1 MATSFSTAYLTPK
14 ERIVAARDTISSNN
28 AARIERA
35 MQIRQLKLDTQAKEV
50 ALEQEAAS
58 VPKYSTGER
67 IGHTLGDFLGNI
79 AGGVVGFVEGITDF
93 GATVVGGIGSL
104 FDKDFGEDVKQW
116 TERSWT
122 QEEVVNPILEATP
135 GSYINDASET
145 VQNITRGVASGVGQ
159 ILPAVVISV
168 ATAGAGAPAAV
179 ANIASLASVGVSAAG
194 RGAEAAF
201 QEGADYGGAIGYG
214 VLSGA
219 VEVAIEKLSG
229 GMGKAFFGKGITD
242 DIVTNVVRK
251 ATSNR
256 TAQKGLQILMEAGG
270 EAAEE
275 WASEL
280 LNPYLKRMTYD
291 SEAELSTSK
300 ERLEA
305 ALIGGLSSLAFRGTV
320 GQIGQHSRYAAEEV
334 KNISDADTKEYRLW
348 LDDKLTEGKASEIS
362 AFRDSARQNLS
373 SELSKMGS
381 KRRAAFI
388 QQYNLQDMINE
399 DGSLKAQAANES
411 NATVNDALA
420 SIAVADRGKISG
432 NIAAEDSSVSAQTV
446 QGAYN
451 KSAYTPSLYGKEDT
465 LRYQPTTQTLSS
477 EEVEAKRL
485 FGKFNRGKKRVD
497 LVFVDDMGDVE
508 GNMVNG
514 ALYNNVLYINRASG
528 SPIRQLLVHEMTHYA
543 RGTRE
548 YYKLRDFLLNNVST
562 ENFESIKRKIAD
574 AYGIDYNTLVE
585 KNKRY
590 ATMSEEEKRA
600 FNSEYSEF
608 DDELVAHIAEDLFS
622 NEESINSIAI
632 SSKSF
637 ARRIWN
643 WIKDKIKSF
652 GGGKTKAEREAV
664 SILRQAEKLYAR
676 ALESAVGRR
685 TRGVDSEGEID
696 SNAEILYNRKTRY
709 IQWKSDALAWANT
722 HSTRIGD
729 MRSGADARFTYFY
742 EAYDPNGDGRATDY
756 RVIAKVSHINQRLIN
771 DWYAEVKE
779 NNERNHASLYESIDE
794 YGLIRGEHQ
803 SDNRTLL
810 EEASTNGRVG
820 GVHQGES
827 EGDGKRTSQKGDG
840 NRKIRYSLSSK
851 QGEQYRFLSKLGK
864 VEAQYIESQDKWHV
878 YCENRNGYL
887 EYDGIL
893 DEEGLESRFGEEF
906 GADIYTKAD
915 PYYVFDKSWI
925 DYYADEIKPEERYD
939 GDYLA
944 EAKETYGTTDNP
956 ALAGYINTDGTMLDF
971 SGGYESRFI
980 DHSEIDVVFDE
991 ESGADAMYAYMR
1003 MGNIRLM
1010 PEAPSLEFNIN
1021 AEPTSQQYS
1030 TIGKAID
1037 TLIDKHG
1044 EFFIEFSNDE
1054 GHSIADR
1061 QYGRGVST
1069 NKIVSDIQYFFRN
1082 GRLPQQSEFSEFR
1095 YSLSYV
1101 EPSDAIRYSRPDK
1114 ETLNALNTGA
1124 TIKVYRAMQIIDGQ
1138 LYPPM
1143 AARVRNESGEKQLVM
1158 ASELGQWEQADERPE
1173 LMRKGNKFTL
1183 DKANGSSI
1191 EAAYNPYFHTSR
1203 SPLNDQFSSAYKRGN
1218 LVIVEGAVPASE
1230 LTSGYRAQ
1238 HAKDAVGEMKWHSG
1252 PVSSKLPQGKERK
1265 VILSRWFKPVR
1276 IVPDAE
1282 VASLIAE
1289 MLDGE
1294 NISIPQNVVTPS
1306 LLNELIKQGV
1316 AIERK
1321 SIRFSLSSD
1330 SIKNKKFT
1338 REEVRKAFSEIGDL
1352 ICADENY
1359 VIRLQ
1364 RGKRGETL
1372 SFLYNEFNNID
1383 SKNRDAQA
1391 RKIAD
1396 FIIARSVAEDIYA
1409 SDMQGFDI
1417 VVYEAVSRY
1426 FHQIDLSSQTMRD
1439 EINHRFGGAK
1449 QARHVYALW
1458 SAPKAVRGE
1467 GADTIYESIAN
1478 EIGGLPEV
1486 YNEYDA
1492 FFAIVDLYERARDS
1506 LRQTTEKALNQIMS
1520 ASELSALREEIADR
1534 VLTTYR
1540 KYGSE
1545 TKVHALFRQYAERI
1559 DELTR
1564 LYKES
1569 KTYNQQTNRALDA
1582 VRKIAELDGKEFK
1595 PASQLNDDRFSALIK
1610 KLKKIKWRNE
1620 LVRPQTRDII
1630 IEYGDT
1636 FYNAENPLLEF
1647 DYDGAVAQAIDLFRE
1662 RRRYLQ
1668 AHKGDNRVI
1677 LTLDELKA
1685 LNIVLQNARHMFENY
1700 DSFVRNGKRERVTEY
1715 ATRGVELIDKFAP
1728 AQKGDGLLRRIAR
1741 MGGNFIRQVVD
1752 PYTVMRQGDNFYT
1765 DGNGNAR
1772 GVFTELYDDIRA
1784 SETTAKAKVIE
1795 LLREQSEFFKKTKG
1809 YRKRFN
1815 SAHVTIAGKEIPL
1828 SVGLSLSLLAKQD
1841 SVWNYEDSAGQ
1852 RVATGLAE
1860 DGFGYRNRKG
1870 EFVTVGKISK
1880 KDVSDMESQFTTED
1894 AEYLKLVRKFF
1905 KEGTSPILRE
1915 AELAMKGYTTVTNE
1929 HYFPTRRYEGGIA
1942 RDTLES
1948 PYQSFVGA
1956 VRPGFLEAR
1965 RPRAK
1970 GIFDVGNIW
1979 KIVNE
1984 HAVMSSIYA
1993 YMAMPLDAFARVYN
2007 KNVAAEGAPVRSM
2020 KTAVTERVWSGFNKY
2035 VTELLGD
2042 ITGKNSTRG
2051 FGDKLISTL
2060 MSNYAKFQLGAN
2072 PKTVVG
2078 QISSY
2083 PMAAVRLDV
2092 KALMYGIRKVDFK
2105 QLDMYCPYA
2114 KVRDYEG
2121 AIVLAQSMSESI
2133 GKVGDVLTKPIQ
2145 KMDRLTCGLIFNAC
2159 KYQVQKEQG
2168 LKIGTEE
2175 NLQAAGRLA
2184 ETVIRDTQ
2192 SNSVITEK
2200 SGLMRSKNGFI
2211 RLFTIFSSDAMKQV
2225 SRFIQSVGELQ
2236 AIRRRQ
2242 RAGEKGVEAQEK
2254 KLSKKLGKAVS
2265 SILIAQLVFTLV
2277 GQAFKSLYDR
2287 EREDKEGNEISFWED
2302 LARDYLSQIVGLL
2315 PVARDMFSFFVEGYE
2330 VNAFVYGTIND
2341 VLGAVDD
2348 TVAVFEK
2355 LVSGQATDTP
2365 DFMLPL
2371 RKSMYAIGQLMGIPV
2386 RNIYNVVYGLT
2397 KRFAPGS
2404 AYKINSLF
2412 YDGTLNADLQKAVE
2426 EGDNDLA
2433 QSIVEVIMNK
2443 QGMSDNDAIN
2453 KKLVELYQAGY
2464 NALPRKLGNT
2474 VTYDGEE
2481 MSLTSRQ
2488 YARFK
2493 EVYSAA
2499 EEDVMSLLNDT
2510 MFNSLDAAIQ
2520 AKAIK
2525 FVYDYY
2531 WYLAIEDLLGEG
2543 LNEKKLLYAAAVPI
2557 EKLAYIVSYCQSVEE
2572 DGRYSRK
2579 EIITRFVSR
2588 QSGLSSYQKHIIM
2601 SYMGYKST
2609 TSEYAIKAYINRLD
2623 LTRSQKDAFLGYCG
2637 ISS

>member
-1 MATSFSTAYLTPK
+1 M
-14 ERIVAARDTISSNN
+14 
-28 AARIERA
+28 
-35 MQIRQLKLDTQAKEV
+35 
-50 ALEQEAAS
+50 
-58 VPKYSTGER
+58 
-67 IGHTLGDFLGNI
+67 
-79 AGGVVGFVEGITDF
+79 
-93 GATVVGGIGSL
+93 
-104 FDKDFGEDVKQW
+104 
-116 TERSWT
+116 
-122 QEEVVNPILEATP
+122 
-135 GSYINDASET
+135 
-145 VQNITRGVASGVGQ
+145 
-159 ILPAVVISV
+159 
-168 ATAGAGAPAAV
+168 
-179 ANIASLASVGVSAAG
+179 
-194 RGAEAAF
+194 
-201 QEGADYGGAIGYG
+201 
-214 VLSGA
+214 
-219 VEVAIEKLSG
+219 
-229 GMGKAFFGKGITD
+229 
-242 DIVTNVVRK
+242 
-251 ATSNR
+251 
-256 TAQKGLQILMEAGG
+256 
-270 EAAEE
+270 
-275 WASEL
+275 
-280 LNPYLKRMTYD
+280 
-291 SEAELSTSK
+291 
-300 ERLEA
+300 
-305 ALIGGLSSLAFRGTV
+305 
-320 GQIGQHSRYAAEEV
+320 
-334 KNISDADTKEYRLW
+334 
-348 LDDKLTEGKASEIS
+348 
-362 AFRDSARQNLS
+362 
-373 SELSKMGS
+373 
-381 KRRAAFI
+381 
-388 QQYNLQDMINE
+388 
-399 DGSLKAQAANES
+399 
-411 NATVNDALA
+411 
-420 SIAVADRGKISG
+420 
-432 NIAAEDSSVSAQTV
+432 
-446 QGAYN
+446 
-451 KSAYTPSLYGKEDT
+451 
-465 LRYQPTTQTLSS
+465 
-477 EEVEAKRL
+477 
-485 FGKFNRGKKRVD
+485 
-497 LVFVDDMGDVE
+497 
-508 GNMVNG
+508 
-514 ALYNNVLYINRASG
+514 
-528 SPIRQLLVHEMTHYA
+528 
-543 RGTRE
+543 
-548 YYKLRDFLLNNVST
+548 LNNVST

-696 SNAEILYNRKTRY
+696 SNAEILYNKKTRY

-840 NRKIRYSLSSK
+840 NRRIRYSLSS
-851 QGEQYRFLSKLGK
+851 
-864 VEAQYIESQDKWHV
+864 
-878 YCENRNGYL
+878 
-887 EYDGIL
+887 
-893 DEEGLESRFGEEF
+893 
-906 GADIYTKAD
+906 
-915 PYYVFDKSWI
+915 
-925 DYYADEIKPEERYD
+925 
-939 GDYLA
+939 
-944 EAKETYGTTDNP
+944 
-956 ALAGYINTDGTMLDF
+956 
-971 SGGYESRFI
+971 
-980 DHSEIDVVFDE
+980 
-991 ESGADAMYAYMR
+991 
-1003 MGNIRLM
+1003 
-1010 PEAPSLEFNIN
+1010 
-1021 AEPTSQQYS
+1021 
-1030 TIGKAID
+1030 
-1037 TLIDKHG
+1037 
-1044 EFFIEFSNDE
+1044 
-1054 GHSIADR
+1054 
-1061 QYGRGVST
+1061 
-1069 NKIVSDIQYFFRN
+1069 
-1082 GRLPQQSEFSEFR
+1082 
-1095 YSLSYV
+1095 
-1101 EPSDAIRYSRPDK
+1101 
-1114 ETLNALNTGA
+1114 
-1124 TIKVYRAMQIIDGQ
+1124 
-1138 LYPPM
+1138 
-1143 AARVRNESGEKQLVM
+1143 
-1158 ASELGQWEQADERPE
+1158 
-1173 LMRKGNKFTL
+1173 
-1183 DKANGSSI
+1183 
-1191 EAAYNPYFHTSR
+1191 
-1203 SPLNDQFSSAYKRGN
+1203 
-1218 LVIVEGAVPASE
+1218 
-1230 LTSGYRAQ
+1230 
-1238 HAKDAVGEMKWHSG
+1238 
-1252 PVSSKLPQGKERK
+1252 
-1265 VILSRWFKPVR
+1265 
-1276 IVPDAE
+1276 
-1282 VASLIAE
+1282 
-1289 MLDGE
+1289 
-1294 NISIPQNVVTPS
+1294 
-1306 LLNELIKQGV
+1306 KQGV

-2121 AIVLAQSMSESI
+2121 AIVLAQSMSENI

-2236 AIRRRQ
+2236 AIRRRR